1 MTAPR
6 LPATLLLSLL
16 PLGFLAV
23 MVVAP
28 LFALARYDDAPS
40 AWALLADDYMQW
52 RLLWTLLQALI
63 TCALVLLSGVPV
75 AWALA
80 RLDFRGRRLV
90 LRLLMLPFVMPT
102 LVAGMGVLA
111 LFGPRGA
118 LWPGW
123 QDTPYLLLYGN
134 VFFNLPVLVRAAY
147 QGFLQ
152 VPAGRLQAA
161 QTLGAGAWQRFFHV
175 EWPVLRPWLAGGACL
190 VFLYCFSGFGLAL
203 LLGGSRYATVEV
215 EIYQLI
221 AYELDMARASVL
233 VWLVLGITALAG
245 GLYALISRR
254 SAERK
259 SLRPPLP
266 APAQGFGQKLL
277 LVAAL
282 LLLLLCCVLPLLAVA
297 WQAALAGGSWRVLL
311 EADTL
316 QAAGNTLRF
325 TFLAMLLAVVLGV
338 SHAALARR
346 AAWVRGITFLPFM
359 VSPVCV
365 AFGVLLLYPQWTAS
379 LPLLIATYALLAY
392 PFITKDVL
400 AAWDALPANYQAAA
414 RSMGASPFQTACQVT
429 APLLLPALRR
439 GLTLAA
445 ATCIGE
451 FAATLFLSRPE
462 WQTLTTLIYRYLGT
476 AGADNHDRAMVI
488 TLFLML
494 LALLVFVLLDAAE
507 RKNEAI

>member
-1 MTAPR
+1 M
-6 LPATLLLSLL
+6 
-16 PLGFLAV
+16 
-23 MVVAP
+23 
-28 LFALARYDDAPS
+28 
-40 AWALLADDYMQW
+40 
-52 RLLWTLLQALI
+52 
-63 TCALVLLSGVPV
+63 
-75 AWALA
+75 
-80 RLDFRGRRLV
+80 
-90 LRLLMLPFVMPT
+90 
-102 LVAGMGVLA
+102 
-111 LFGPRGA
+111 
-118 LWPGW
+118 
-123 QDTPYLLLYGN
+123 
-134 VFFNLPVLVRAAY
+134 
-147 QGFLQ
+147 
-152 VPAGRLQAA
+152 
-161 QTLGAGAWQRFFHV
+161 
-175 EWPVLRPWLAGGACL
+175 
-190 VFLYCFSGFGLAL
+190 
-203 LLGGSRYATVEV
+203 
-215 EIYQLI
+215 
-221 AYELDMARASVL
+221 
-233 VWLVLGITALAG
+233 
-245 GLYALISRR
+245 
-254 SAERK
+254 
-259 SLRPPLP
+259 
-266 APAQGFGQKLL
+266 
-277 LVAAL
+277 
-282 LLLLLCCVLPLLAVA
+282 A

-507 RKNEAI
+507 KKNEAV

>member
-1 MTAPR
+1 M
-6 LPATLLLSLL
+6 S
-16 PLGFLAV
+16 
-23 MVVAP
+23 
-28 LFALARYDDAPS
+28 D
-40 AWALLADDYMQW
+40 
-52 RLLWTLLQALI
+52 
-63 TCALVLLSGVPV
+63 
-75 AWALA
+75 
-80 RLDFRGRRLV
+80 
-90 LRLLMLPFVMPT
+90 
-102 LVAGMGVLA
+102 
-111 LFGPRGA
+111 
-118 LWPGW
+118 
-123 QDTPYLLLYGN
+123 
-134 VFFNLPVLVRAAY
+134 
-147 QGFLQ
+147 
-152 VPAGRLQAA
+152 
-161 QTLGAGAWQRFFHV
+161 
-175 EWPVLRPWLAGGACL
+175 
-190 VFLYCFSGFGLAL
+190 
-203 LLGGSRYATVEV
+203 
-215 EIYQLI
+215 
-221 AYELDMARASVL
+221 
-233 VWLVLGITALAG
+233 
-245 GLYALISRR
+245 
-254 SAERK
+254 
-259 SLRPPLP
+259 
-266 APAQGFGQKLL
+266 
-277 LVAAL
+277 AAL
-282 LLLLLCCVLPLLAVA
+282 LR
-297 WQAALAGGSWRVLL
+297 ALGASR
-311 EADTL
+311 
-316 QAAGNTLRF
+316 QQ
-325 TFLAMLLAVVLGV
+325 LLAVVLGV

-507 RKNEAI
+507 KKNEAV